1 MPKTTK
7 GDLKESERA
16 LKGGEFKK
24 ASDQVNNRTDAAPS
38 LSDTDWADLSPKD
51 QEKRQR
57 G

>member
-7 GDLKESERA
+7 DDLKQSARA

-24 ASDQVNNRTDAAPS
+24 ASDQVNNRTEAAPS

-51 QEKRQR
+51 REKRQR

>member
-1 MPKTTK
+1 MAKTTK
-7 GDLKESERA
+7 PNVREPARA

-24 ASDQVNNRTDAAPS
+24 ASDHVNNRTEAAPS
-38 LSDTDWADLSPKD
+38 LSDTDWANLSPKD

>member
-7 GDLKESERA
+7 RDPKESARA

-24 ASDQVNNRTDAAPS
+24 ASDHVNNRTEAAPS
-38 LSDTDWADLSPKD
+38 QSDTDWADLSPKD

>member
-1 MPKTTK
+1 MPRATK
-7 GDLKESERA
+7 NELKPSAR

-24 ASDQVNNRTDAAPS
+24 ASDQVNDQTEAAPS

-51 QEKRQR
+51 REKRQR